1 MGHVAD
7 FACAVREGVP
17 SEYTDEDA
25 LMAMMM
31 EVAARES
38 ALRGGA
44 RLDLPLT
51 GDLEVERL
59 MRASHQ
65 EKYGVDP
72 LDIEGMLEISF
83 SQP

>member
-7 FACAVREGVP
+7 FARAVREGAP

-38 ALRGGA
+38 ALRDGE

-51 GDLEVERL
+51 GDLEVEHQ
-59 MRASHQ
+59 MRKSLK

-72 LDIEGMLEISF
+72 LDMEGMLAISF
-83 SQP
+83 PRP